1 MLRMMEGVSLKDH
14 ITSQS
19 LLQKHNLPSANQLA
33 GEIKLLEAWKAT
45 HLPDYPFQMV
55 LNNSHTPTSDRT
67 LRLNTIKVWKDSA
80 KTKSGSESF
89 CYDTA
94 KLWNNASTVIKNASS
109 LGIAKNNIKK
119 FSKSLE
125 I

>member
-45 HLPDYPFQMV
+45 HLPDYPFQIV

-67 LRLNTIKVWKDSA
+67 LRPNTIKVWKDSA
-80 KTKSGSESF
+80 KTKTGS
-89 CYDTA
+89 
-94 KLWNNASTVIKNASS
+94 
-109 LGIAKNNIKK
+109 
-119 FSKSLE
+119 
-125 I
+125 